1 MIDERT
7 PIYLDHH
14 STTPCDPR
22 VVERMLPFFTETFG
36 NPASISHQHGRKAGT
51 ALEEARSSVADFL
64 GVRSNEVF
72 FTAGATEANN
82 IAVFGVLSD
91 PSEHVITSEIEHKSI
106 LAPVARLEADGFEV
120 TRIRPDSEGF
130 ISPDELAQA
139 IRPSTRLV
147 SIMAANGEIGTLQP
161 LAELAAVCRERK
173 VLFHTDATQAVGKIP
188 VDLSEIECD
197 LLSLSAHKLYGPKG
211 IGALIV
217 RRGIRITSPLVGGG
231 QEKNVR
237 PGTVNV
243 PGVVGLAAALE
254 LRAVEMSDEAPRL
267 TEMRNNLWD
276 RLARIE
282 GASIHGPRGLR
293 LPGNLN
299 ASFER
304 VEAEPLMH
312 SLRRFSISS
321 GSACS
326 SGDREPS
333 HVLRAIGLSE
343 ERAMGSI
350 RIGLGKSTTTADL
363 EMLAEDLEHSVSR
376 LREISAVR

>member
-1 MIDERT
+1 MTAR

-22 VVERMLPFFTETFG
+22 VLERMLPFFTESFG
-36 NPASISHQHGRKAGT
+36 NPASISHEHGRKAAT
-51 ALEEARSSVADFL
+51 AVEEGRATVADFL
-64 GVRSNEVF
+64 QVRPNEVF

-82 IAVFGVLSD
+82 IAIFGVLSD

-106 LAPVARLEADGFEV
+106 LAPIARLEAEGYEV
-120 TRIRPDSEGF
+120 TRLRPDSEGF
-130 ISPDELAQA
+130 ISPAELASA
-139 IRPSTRLV
+139 IRPTTRLV
-147 SIMAANGEIGTLQP
+147 SIMAANGEIGTVQP
-161 LAELAAVCRERK
+161 LAELAAVCRERN
-173 VLFHTDATQAVGKIP
+173 VLFHTDATQAVGKVP
-188 VDLSEIECD
+188 LDLSEIECD
-197 LLSLSAHKLYGPKG
+197 LLSMSAHKLYGPKG
-211 IGALIV
+211 IGALVV
-217 RRGIRITSPLVGGG
+217 RRGVRVSSPLVGGG

-243 PGVVGLAAALE
+243 PGVIGLAAALE
-254 LRAVEMSDEAPRL
+254 LRASEMNEEARRLVELRDA
-267 TEMRNNLWD
+267 LWD
-276 RLARIE
+276 RLVSIE
-282 GASIHGPRGLR
+282 GASVHGPRGLR

-299 ASFER
+299 VSFER

-350 RIGLGKSTTTADL
+350 RIGLGRSTTADEL
-363 EMLAEDLEHSVSR
+363 EMLVEDLKISVTR